1 MKKLISILMAGVL
14 CLSLVACGGGAD
26 KQPAIDAFNT
36 TNTAFTELANKVNA
50 NIDLYPQ
57 ETIDGLTAV
66 SEALAEKKAL
76 LESDQALSEE
86 DVTALVS
93 AFKELDVLIAD
104 TLAAANTLEDAA
116 VKEPVIQAF
125 NSANN
130 VFNALA
136 NDINANT
143 ANYPE
148 DIIAAVN
155 EMGEALVMTKELL
168 ESDQVLTEEQ
178 VTALVEQMNTNEAWL
193 NEVVGL
199 FMNQTGTASDKA
211 AVTEYFASLYARY
224 DALVAIIT
232 EDPSQYTDEFLDEV
246 VIMAEGFEAY
256 AQDLNTDEDIPGEA
270 LSRIVTELSD
280 MELWIAAVEK
290 ELLG

>member
-1 MKKLISILMAGVL
+1 MKKLFSMLMAGVL

-76 LESDQALSEE
+76 LESDEALTEE

-116 VKEPVIQAF
+116 VKEPAIQAF
-125 NSANN
+125 NAAND
-130 VFNALA
+130 VYNALA
-136 NDINANT
+136 DDINANT
-143 ANYPE
+143 ANYP
-148 DIIAAVN
+148 DDMIGAVN
-155 EMGEALVMTKELL
+155 EMGEALLMTKELL
-168 ESDQVLTEEQ
+168 ESDQVLTEDQ
-178 VTALVEQMNTNEAWL
+178 VAALVEQMNTNEAWL
-193 NEVVGL
+193 NEVAGL
-199 FMNQTGTASDKA
+199 FMNQTAPAADKA
-211 AVTEYFASLYARY
+211 AVEEYFSSLYARF
-224 DALVAIIT
+224 DILAGIVT
-232 EDPSQYTDEFLDEV
+232 ENPSQYTDDFLNEFV
-246 VIMAEGFEAY
+246 SMAEGFEAY
-256 AQDLNTDEDIPGEA
+256 AKDLQNDDLPGEA
-270 LSRIVTELSD
+270 LSRI
-280 MELWIAAVEK
+280 AVELTGVEAWLSGIES